1 MEVHSFKEKKMD
13 HILNENHRRL
23 KEKTRSFVK
32 NELSSEIAVAI
43 EATDE
48 FPFELMQKLADQ
60 GFWAINVPQEYG
72 GLGGGVIDE
81 MVFFEEITKGLP
93 VLAWT
98 AGDILLYG
106 NNIIKTNGNKAQK
119 KAYLPKLA
127 KGELIFC
134 FALTEPDAGSDA
146 ASIQTVAEKEN
157 DHYVINGS
165 KIFISGAG
173 VADIAVTNTRT
184 APGRYDGITAFL
196 VDTKSAGYRATPIK
210 KLGYKGSNTCEVY
223 YNNVSVAPQNIL
235 GGEECLNQGWQ
246 QMMRLLN
253 GERLV
258 LSACALGIGEKILA
272 DVIGYVHERVK
283 LSRPAGKF
291 QDIEHK
297 VVEMAT
303 ELEAARQLAYYAAW
317 KETKKIECVR
327 ETSMSKYLCAETG
340 KKIAVSAMQIMGNY
354 AYTMACDVQRYFRD
368 VIILSIGGGTTQ
380 IQKNIISRTL
390 GL

>member
-1 MEVHSFKEKKMD
+1 MD
-13 HILNENHRRL
+13 HILTEKHRRI

-32 NELSSEIAVAI
+32 AEISSEVAAAI
-43 EATDE
+43 ETADE

-60 GFWAINVPQEYG
+60 DFMGINVPEEYG

-98 AGDILLYG
+98 AGDIILYG
-106 NNIIKTNGNKAQK
+106 NNIIKTNGNKAQQE
-119 KAYLPKLA
+119 AYLPKLA
-127 KGELIFC
+127 KGEMIFC

-146 ASIQTVAEKEN
+146 ASIQTAAEKVG
-157 DHYVINGS
+157 DHYVINGN
-165 KIFISGAG
+165 KVFISGAG

-196 VDTKSAGYRATPIK
+196 VDTKSEGYSATPMK

-223 YNNVSVAPQNIL
+223 YNNVNVAPQDIL
-235 GGEECLNQGWQ
+235 GGEDCLNQGWR

-253 GERLV
+253 GERLT
-258 LSACALGIGEKILA
+258 LSSCALGIGERILA
-272 DVIGYVHERVK
+272 DVIAYVRERIK
-283 LSRPAGKF
+283 LSRPTGKF
-291 QDIEHK
+291 QDIEHQ

-317 KETKKIECVR
+317 KETQKMECVR

-340 KKIAVSAMQIMGNY
+340 KKIALTAMQIMGDY

-368 VIILSIGGGTTQ
+368 VSILSIGGGTTQ
-380 IQKNIISRTL
+380 IQKNIIAKTL

>member
-1 MEVHSFKEKKMD
+1 MD
-13 HILNENHRRL
+13 HILTESHRRL

-32 NELSSEIAVAI
+32 KEISSEVAVAI

-48 FPFELMQKLADQ
+48 FPFELMQKLAEQ
-60 GFWAINVPQEYG
+60 GFWAINVPEEYG

-81 MVFFEEITKGLP
+81 MVFFEEVTKGLP

-106 NNIIKTNGNKAQK
+106 NNIIKTNGNNAQK
-119 KAYLPKLA
+119 EANLPKLA
-127 KGELIFC
+127 KGEMIFC

-146 ASIQTVAEKEN
+146 ASIQTAAEKVN

-196 VDTKSAGYRATPIK
+196 VDTKSAGYSATPIK

-223 YNNVSVAPQNIL
+223 YNNVNVAPQDIL
-235 GGEECLNQGWQ
+235 GGEECFNQGWR

-258 LSACALGIGEKILA
+258 LSSCALGISEKILA
-272 DVIGYVHERVK
+272 DVIGYVRERVK
-283 LSRPAGKF
+283 LGQPAGKF

-317 KETKKIECVR
+317 KETQKIECVR

-340 KKIAVSAMQIMGNY
+340 KKIAVAAMQIMGDY

-368 VIILSIGGGTTQ
+368 VSILSIGGGTTQ
-380 IQKNIISRTL
+380 IQKNIIAKTL

>member
-1 MEVHSFKEKKMD
+1 MD

-32 NELSSEIAVAI
+32 NELSSEIAAAI

-106 NNIIKTNGNKAQK
+106 NNIIKTNGNRAQQE
-119 KAYLPKLA
+119 AFLPKLA

-146 ASIQTVAEKEN
+146 ASLQTVAEKEN

-196 VDTKSAGYRATPIK
+196 VDTKSAGYSATPIK

-223 YNNVSVAPQNIL
+223 YNNVSVALQNIL
-235 GGEECLNQGWQ
+235 GGEECLNQGWR

-283 LSRPAGKF
+283 LSRPVGKF

-340 KKIAVSAMQIMGNY
+340 KKIAVSAMQIMGDY

-368 VIILSIGGGTTQ
+368 VVILSIGGGTTQ

>member
-1 MEVHSFKEKKMD
+1 MD
-13 HILNENHRRL
+13 HILTEKHRRL
-23 KEKTRSFVK
+23 KEKTRGFVEK
-32 NELSSEIAVAI
+32 EISSELALAI
-43 EATDE
+43 EAADE

-60 GFWAINVPQEYG
+60 GFMGINVPEEYG

-98 AGDILLYG
+98 AGDIILYG
-106 NNIIKTNGNKAQK
+106 NNIIKTNGNKAQQE
-119 KAYLPKLA
+119 AYLPKLA
-127 KGELIFC
+127 KGEMIFC

-146 ASIQTVAEKEN
+146 ASIQTAAEKIG
-157 DHYVINGS
+157 DHYVINGN
-165 KIFISGAG
+165 KVFISGAG

-196 VDTKSAGYRATPIK
+196 VDTKSEGYSATPMK

-223 YNNVSVAPQNIL
+223 YNNVNVAPQDIL
-235 GGEECLNQGWQ
+235 GGEDCLNQGWR

-253 GERLV
+253 GERLT
-258 LSACALGIGEKILA
+258 LSSCALGIGERILA
-272 DVIGYVHERVK
+272 DVIAYVRDRIK
-283 LSRPAGKF
+283 LSRPTGKF
-291 QDIEHK
+291 QDIEHQ

-317 KETKKIECVR
+317 KETRKMECVR

-340 KKIAVSAMQIMGNY
+340 KKIAITAMQIMGDY

-368 VIILSIGGGTTQ
+368 VSILSIGGGTTQ
-380 IQKNIISRTL
+380 IQKNIIAKTL

>member
-1 MEVHSFKEKKMD
+1 MD
-13 HILNENHRRL
+13 HILTEKHQRL
-23 KEKTRSFVK
+23 KEKTRAFV
-32 NELSSEIAVAI
+32 EREISSELAKTI
-43 EATDE
+43 EAVDE

-60 GFWAINVPQEYG
+60 GFWAINVPEEYG
-72 GLGGGVIDE
+72 GLGGNVIDE

-98 AGDILLYG
+98 AGDVLLYG

-119 KAYLPKLA
+119 EAYLPKLA
-127 KGELIFC
+127 RGELIFC

-146 ASIQTVAEKEN
+146 ASIQTAAEKIN

-196 VDTKSAGYRATPIK
+196 VDTKSTGYSASPIK

-223 YNNVSVAPQNIL
+223 YNNVSVASQNIL
-235 GGEECLNQGWQ
+235 GGEDCLNQGWR

-258 LSACALGIGEKILA
+258 LSSCALGIGERILA
-272 DVIGYVHERVK
+272 DVIAYVRERIK

-291 QDIEHK
+291 QDIEHQ

-317 KETKKIECVR
+317 KETHKMECVR

-340 KKIAVSAMQIMGNY
+340 KKIALTAMQIMGNY

-368 VIILSIGGGTTQ
+368 VSILSIGGGTTQ
-380 IQKNIISRTL
+380 IQKNIIAKTL

>member
-1 MEVHSFKEKKMD
+1 VPSFKEKKMD
-13 HILNENHRRL
+13 HILTERHQRL
-23 KEKTRSFVK
+23 KEKTRHFAK
-32 NELSSEIAVAI
+32 KEISSELAVAI
-43 EATDE
+43 DAADE
-48 FPFELMQKLADQ
+48 FPFELMQKLAQQ
-60 GFWAINVPQEYG
+60 GFMGINIPEEYG
-72 GLGGGVIDE
+72 GRGGNVIDE
-81 MVFFEEITKGLP
+81 MVFFEEITKELP

-98 AGDILLYG
+98 AGDVILYG
-106 NNIIKTNGNKAQK
+106 NNIIKTNGNKAQQE
-119 KAYLPKLA
+119 AYLPKLA

-146 ASIQTVAEKEN
+146 ANIQTRAEKVNE
-157 DHYVINGS
+157 HFVINGS

-184 APGRYDGITAFL
+184 GPGRYDGITAFL
-196 VDTKSAGYRATPIK
+196 VDTASEGYSATPLK
-210 KLGYKGSNTCEVY
+210 KLGYRGSNTCEVY
-223 YNNVSVAPQNIL
+223 YNNVNVASRDIL
-235 GGEECLNQGWQ
+235 GGEACLNQGWR

-258 LSACALGIGEKILA
+258 LSACALGVSERILA
-272 DVIGYVHERVK
+272 EVIGYVQHRVK
-283 LSRPAGKF
+283 RSRPAGKF
-291 QDIEHK
+291 QDIEHR

-317 KETKKIECVR
+317 KETQKLECVR

-340 KKIAVSAMQIMGNY
+340 KKIALAAMQIMGNY

-368 VIILSIGGGTTQ
+368 VVILSIGGGTTQ
-380 IQKNIISRTL
+380 IQKNIIAKTL

>member
-1 MEVHSFKEKKMD
+1 MD
-13 HILNENHRRL
+13 HILTEKHRRL

-32 NELSSEIAVAI
+32 EEISSEVAVAI
-43 EATDE
+43 EAADE
-48 FPFELMQKLADQ
+48 FPFELMQKLADL
-60 GFWAINVPQEYG
+60 GFMGINVPEEYG

-81 MVFFEEITKGLP
+81 MIFFEEITKGLP

-98 AGDILLYG
+98 AGDIILYG
-106 NNIIKTNGNKAQK
+106 NNIIKTNGNKAQQE
-119 KAYLPKLA
+119 AYLPKLA

-146 ASIQTVAEKEN
+146 ASIQTVAEKVG

-196 VDTKSAGYRATPIK
+196 VDTKSEGYSATPIK

-223 YNNVSVAPQNIL
+223 YNSVNVIPQDIL
-235 GGEECLNQGWQ
+235 GGEDCLNQGWR

-253 GERLV
+253 GERLT
-258 LSACALGIGEKILA
+258 LSSCALGIGERILA
-272 DVIGYVHERVK
+272 DVIAYVHERIK

-291 QDIEHK
+291 QDIEHQ

-317 KETKKIECVR
+317 KETQKMECVR

-340 KKIAVSAMQIMGNY
+340 KKIAVTAMQIMGDY

-368 VIILSIGGGTTQ
+368 VSILSIGGGTTQ
-380 IQKNIISRTL
+380 IQKNIIAKTL

>member
-1 MEVHSFKEKKMD
+1 M
-13 HILNENHRRL
+13 
-23 KEKTRSFVK
+23 
-32 NELSSEIAVAI
+32 
-43 EATDE
+43 
-48 FPFELMQKLADQ
+48 
-60 GFWAINVPQEYG
+60 AINVPEEYG
-72 GLGGGVIDE
+72 GLGGDVIDE

-98 AGDILLYG
+98 AGDIILYG
-106 NNIIKTNGNKAQK
+106 NNIIKINGNKVQQE
-119 KAYLPKLA
+119 AYLPKLA
-127 KGELIFC
+127 KGKLLFC

-146 ASIQTVAEKEN
+146 ASIQTVAEKAN

-184 APGRYDGITAFL
+184 APGRYNGITAFL
-196 VDTKSAGYRATPIK
+196 VDTQSEGYRATPIK

-223 YNNVSVAPQNIL
+223 YNNVIVTPQNIL
-235 GGEECLNQGWQ
+235 GGEKCLNQGWQ

-258 LSACALGIGEKILA
+258 LSACALGISEKILS
-272 DVIGYVHERVK
+272 DVIQYVRQRVK

-317 KETKKIECVR
+317 METQKRECVR

-340 KKIAVSAMQIMGNY
+340 KKIAVSAMQIMGDY
-354 AYTMACDVQRYFRD
+354 ACTLACDVQRYFRD
-368 VIILSIGGGTTQ
+368 VTILSIGGGTTQ
-380 IQKNIISRTL
+380 IQKNIIAKTL

>member
-1 MEVHSFKEKKMD
+1 MD
-13 HILNENHRRL
+13 HMLTKDQRL
-23 KEKTRSFVK
+23 LREKTRSFVEK
-32 NELSSEIAVAI
+32 DLSPEVAAAV
-43 EATDE
+43 EAAEE
-48 FPFELMQKLADQ
+48 FPHDLMRKLAEQ
-60 GFWAINVPQEYG
+60 GFMRINVPREYG
-72 GLGGGVIDE
+72 GLGGGVIEE
-81 MVFFEEITKGLP
+81 MVFFEEISKGLP

-98 AGDILLYG
+98 AGDIILYG
-106 NNIIKTNGNKAQK
+106 NNIIKTNGNQAQK
-119 KAYLPKLA
+119 EAYLPKLA
-127 KGELIFC
+127 RGEMIFC

-146 ASIQTVAEKEN
+146 ASIQTAAEKMK
-157 DHYVINGS
+157 DHYVINGN
-165 KIFISGAG
+165 KMFISGAG
-173 VADIAVTNTRT
+173 VADIAVTNART
-184 APGRYDGITAFL
+184 GPGRYDGITAFL
-196 VDTKSAGYRATPIK
+196 VDTRSEGYGTSPIK

-223 YNNVSVAPQNIL
+223 YNNVPVAPKDIL

>member
-1 MEVHSFKEKKMD
+1 MD
-13 HILNENHRRL
+13 HILTERHRRL
-23 KEKTRSFVK
+23 KEKTSSFVK
-32 NELSSEIAVAI
+32 KEISSVDAAAI
-43 EATDE
+43 EAADE
-48 FPFELMQKLADQ
+48 FPFELMQKLAEQ
-60 GFWAINVPQEYG
+60 GFMAINVPEEYG
-72 GLGGGVIDE
+72 GLGGSVIDE

-98 AGDILLYG
+98 AGDIILYG
-106 NNIIKTNGNKAQK
+106 NNIIKINGNKAQQE
-119 KAYLPKLA
+119 AYLPKLA
-127 KGELIFC
+127 KGKLLFC

-146 ASIQTVAEKEN
+146 ASIQTSAEKVNE
-157 DHYVINGS
+157 HYVINGS

-196 VDTKSAGYRATPIK
+196 VDTQSEGYHATPIK
-210 KLGYKGSNTCEVY
+210 KLGYRGSNTCEVY
-223 YNNVSVAPQNIL
+223 YHNVNVTPQDIL
-235 GGEECLNQGWQ
+235 GGQRCLNQGWP

-258 LSACALGIGEKILA
+258 LSACALGISEKILA
-272 DVIGYVHERVK
+272 DVIQYVRHRVK
-283 LSRPAGKF
+283 LGRTAGKF

-317 KETKKIECVR
+317 KETQKMECVR

-368 VIILSIGGGTTQ
+368 VSILSIGGGTTQ
-380 IQKNIISRTL
+380 IQKNIIAKTL

>member
-1 MEVHSFKEKKMD
+1 MD
-13 HILNENHRRL
+13 HILTEKHRYL
-23 KEKTRSFVK
+23 KEKTRSFV
-32 NELSSEIAVAI
+32 NAEISSEVAATI
-43 EATDE
+43 EAADE
-48 FPFELMQKLADQ
+48 FPFELMQKLAEQ
-60 GFWAINVPQEYG
+60 GFMAINVPEEYG
-72 GLGGGVIDE
+72 GLGGDVIDE

-98 AGDILLYG
+98 AGDIILYG
-106 NNIIKTNGNKAQK
+106 NNIIKTNGNKTQQE
-119 KAYLPKLA
+119 AYLPKLA
-127 KGELIFC
+127 KGEMIFC

-146 ASIQTVAEKEN
+146 ASIQTAAEKVGN
-157 DHYVINGS
+157 HYVINGS

-196 VDTKSAGYRATPIK
+196 VDTRSEGYSTTPIK

-223 YNNVSVAPQNIL
+223 YNSVKVAPRDML
-235 GGEECLNQGWQ
+235 GGEDCLNQGWR

-258 LSACALGIGEKILA
+258 LSSCALGIGERILA
-272 DVIGYVHERVK
+272 EVIAYVRDRIK
-283 LSRPAGKF
+283 LSRPTGKL
-291 QDIEHK
+291 QDVEHQ

-303 ELEAARQLAYYAAW
+303 ELEAARQLAYFAAW
-317 KETKKIECVR
+317 KETRKMECVR

-340 KKIAVSAMQIMGNY
+340 KKIALTAMQIMGDY

-368 VIILSIGGGTTQ
+368 VSILSIGGGTTQ
-380 IQKNIISRTL
+380 IQKNIIAKTL

>member
-1 MEVHSFKEKKMD
+1 MD
-13 HILNENHRRL
+13 HILTESHRRL

-32 NELSSEIAVAI
+32 KEISSEVAVAI

-48 FPFELMQKLADQ
+48 FPFELMQKLAEQ
-60 GFWAINVPQEYG
+60 GFWAINVPEEYG

-81 MVFFEEITKGLP
+81 MVFFEEVTKGLP

-106 NNIIKTNGNKAQK
+106 NNIIKTNGNNAQK
-119 KAYLPKLA
+119 EANLPKLA
-127 KGELIFC
+127 KGEMIFC

-146 ASIQTVAEKEN
+146 ASIQTAAEKVN

-196 VDTKSAGYRATPIK
+196 VDTKSAGYSATPIK

-223 YNNVSVAPQNIL
+223 YNNVNVAPQDIL
-235 GGEECLNQGWQ
+235 GGEECFNQGWR

-258 LSACALGIGEKILA
+258 LSSCALGISEKILA
-272 DVIGYVHERVK
+272 DVIGYVRERVK
-283 LSRPAGKF
+283 LGQPAGKF

-317 KETKKIECVR
+317 KETQKIECVR

-340 KKIAVSAMQIMGNY
+340 KKIAVAAMQIMGDY
-354 AYTMACDVQRYFRD
+354 AYTMACDVQRSLFPGCQYSIHRWWDHSDSEKYYCQNFRA
-368 VIILSIGGGTTQ
+368 ITTW
-380 IQKNIISRTL
+380 
-390 GL
+390 

>member
-1 MEVHSFKEKKMD
+1 MAVRSFKEKKMD
-13 HILNENHRRL
+13 HILTERHRRL
-23 KEKTRSFVK
+23 KEKTSSFVTK
-32 NELSSEIAVAI
+32 EIISGIAEAI
-43 EATDE
+43 EAADE

-60 GFWAINVPQEYG
+60 GFMGINVPEEYG
-72 GLGGGVIDE
+72 GQGGGVIDE

-98 AGDILLYG
+98 AGDVILYG
-106 NNIIKTNGNKAQK
+106 NNIIKTNGNKAQQE
-119 KAYLPKLA
+119 AYLPKLA

-146 ASIQTVAEKEN
+146 AGIQTTAVKTGDA
-157 DHYVINGS
+157 YIINGS

-196 VDTKSAGYRATPIK
+196 VDTGTEGYRATPIK
-210 KLGYKGSNTCEVY
+210 KLGYRGSNTCEVY
-223 YNNVSVAPQNIL
+223 YNNVRVPLHNIL
-235 GGEECLNQGWQ
+235 GGEECLHQGWQ

-258 LSACALGIGEKILA
+258 LSACALGISEKILA
-272 DVIGYVHERVK
+272 DVIEYVRERVK

-317 KETKKIECVR
+317 METRKMECVR
-327 ETSMSKYLCAETG
+327 ETSMSKYFCAETG

-354 AYTMACDVQRYFRD
+354 AYTMACEVQRYFRD
-368 VIILSIGGGTTQ
+368 VVILSIGGGTTQ
-380 IQKNIISRTL
+380 IQKNIIAKTL

>member
-1 MEVHSFKEKKMD
+1 MD
-13 HILNENHRRL
+13 HILTERHRRL
-23 KEKTRSFVK
+23 KEKTRCFVK
-32 NELSSEIAVAI
+32 KEISSEVAVAI
-43 EATDE
+43 DTADE
-48 FPFELMQKLADQ
+48 FPFELMQKLAQQ
-60 GFWAINVPQEYG
+60 GFMGINLPQEYG
-72 GLGGGVIDE
+72 GLGGDVIDE

-98 AGDILLYG
+98 AGDVILYG
-106 NNIIKTNGNKAQK
+106 NNIIKTNGNKVQQET
-119 KAYLPKLA
+119 YLPKLA

-146 ASIQTVAEKEN
+146 ASIQTSAEKVNEQ
-157 DHYVINGS
+157 YVINGS

-173 VADIAVTNTRT
+173 VAHIAVTNTRT

-196 VDTKSAGYRATPIK
+196 VDTTSDGYRATPIK
-210 KLGYKGSNTCEVY
+210 KLGYRGSNTCEVY
-223 YNNVSVAPQNIL
+223 YNNVKVAPHNIL
-235 GGEECLNQGWQ
+235 GGAECLNQGWR

-258 LSACALGIGEKILA
+258 LSACALGISERIMA
-272 DVIGYVHERVK
+272 DVIGYVQQRIK

-317 KETKKIECVR
+317 KETHKMECVR

-354 AYTMACDVQRYFRD
+354 ACTMACDVQRYFRD
-368 VIILSIGGGTTQ
+368 VSILSIGGGTTQ
-380 IQKNIISRTL
+380 IQKNIIAKTL
-390 GL
+390 